1 MQRDRYWSAP
11 GFRRAAALAAS
22 VATLATMMVVASAS
36 SSSAYTLNGCKWP
49 STIMDL
55 DYRRTSGNYRTAI
68 GQAIVNYNN
77 ATPVHLNGVES
88 TGASMSSDVANYG
101 ATGWEA
107 FNDSTCIGG
116 TTFSST
122 SKINTYYLPS
132 STPVARLKV
141 VWLHELGHSL
151 GLGHASA
158 INRVMYTSAS
168 TAYTS
173 GGVRGLTTDEIA
185 GIDYLY

>member
-1 MQRDRYWSAP
+1 
-11 GFRRAAALAAS
+11 
-22 VATLATMMVVASAS
+22 MMVVASAS